1 MQTMTRDEF
10 ARAMEDDDFRERFRK
25 TSSPGPVADQLGV
38 TRQRCHELIQNG
50 KLETLRVV
58 NEDGSL
64 AWLNVY
70 EDSVKAYLRASKRI
84 AAKRVSRLERILST
98 L

>member
-25 TSSPGPVADQLGV
+25 TTSPGPVADRLGV
-38 TRQRCHELIQNG
+38 SRQRIHELCMKGQV
-50 KLETLRVV
+50 ETLRVV
-58 NEDGSL
+58 NDDGSL
-64 AWLNVY
+64 AWLNIY
-70 EDSVKAYLRASKRI
+70 EDSVKAYLRDAKRQ
-84 AAKRVSRLERILST
+84 AAKRVGRLERVLQT